1 MIFGDLSAY
10 VFIID
15 GQELSEYNVI
25 VSSTPTENRIT
36 CWIASEE
43 GKKFGVRWTNAV
55 EQSWGF
61 RAGVSVDGVH
71 CVGQTVRP
79 GWVGTRERTYLSND
93 SVTRDFMFSNIQ
105 LTDDDSMLGDQNSS
119 DIGHIVLKVETGEYV
134 KKQVVNHG
142 KSKNCTLR
150 VREGKVHERSKKA
163 CAHRVIFGEEVPRQV
178 VRHRLDRSTFHNSF
192 KPDNRPTT
200 VFVFKYTRL
209 DILQAMGIAPSTSKN
224 SSKEVI
230 DYGDDI
236 EIIDGPYEPSKLS
249 LPPKDIKP
257 RIQHL
262 EIELQ
267 RLRAQLASSEERK
280 PSRVKLECEVSRRQ
294 QAAVEI
300 LDLTE
305 D

>member
-10 VFIID
+10 VFIE
-15 GQELSEYNVI
+15 GQELPEYNVI

-55 EQSWGF
+55 KQSWGI

-71 CVGQTVRP
+71 CVGQKARP
-79 GWVGTRERTYLSND
+79 GWVGTKERTYLSND

-105 LTDDDSMLGDQNSS
+105 LTDDDSMLGDQNSK
-119 DIGHIVLKVETGEYV
+119 DIGHIVLKVETGECV
-134 KKQVVNHG
+134 KKQVVKHG
-142 KSKNCTLR
+142 RSKNRALH

-163 CAHRVIFGEEVPRQV
+163 CAHRVIFGEEVPRQA
-178 VRHRLDRSTFHNSF
+178 RRSTSHTSF
-192 KPDNRPTT
+192 KPDKRPTT

-224 SSKEVI
+224 SSNEEVI

-236 EIIDGPYEPSKLS
+236 EIVDGPCEPSKLP

-262 EIELQ
+262 ETKLQ
-267 RLRAQLASSEERK
+267 RLRAQLASSEEQK
-280 PSRVKLECEVSRRQ
+280 PSRVKLEREVSRRQ
-294 QAAVEI
+294 QAAVEV

>member
-10 VFIID
+10 VFIE

-43 GKKFGVRWTNAV
+43 GKKFGVRWSNAV
-55 EQSWGF
+55 KQSWGI

-71 CVGQTVRP
+71 CAGQKARP
-79 GWVGTRERTYLSND
+79 GWVGTKERTYLSND

-105 LTDDDSMLGDQNSS
+105 LTDDDSMLGDQNSK
-119 DIGHIVLKVETGEYV
+119 DIGHIVLKVETGECV
-134 KKQVVNHG
+134 KKQVVKHG
-142 KSKNCTLR
+142 ISKNCALH

-163 CAHRVIFGEEVPRQV
+163 CAHRVIFGEEVPLQAR
-178 VRHRLDRSTFHNSF
+178 RSTSHTSF
-192 KPDNRPTT
+192 KPDKRPTT

-224 SSKEVI
+224 SRNEEVI

-236 EIIDGPYEPSKLS
+236 EIVDGPYEPSKLP

-262 EIELQ
+262 ETKLQ

-280 PSRVKLECEVSRRQ
+280 PSRVKLEREVSRRQ
-294 QAAVEI
+294 QAAVEV